1 MLGGSNQRK
10 LRDVSRPAAAGLDW
24 MGGTA
29 VPLGCLAPWG
39 SMVRPS
45 FGSCPQQMIGSTS
58 RMQGKEASEQETRN
72 KSSVG
77 IDVSKCWLDA
87 YITPSGGGLRVA
99 NNGVGIRRLKRW
111 LSAFDIALVVV
122 EATGKWHRHVQRSLA
137 ASAIAV
143 AAVDPYRVRMF
154 AKAQGVLAKTD
165 RLDARVLAAFAAV
178 MQPAVRAPAAPLMAE
193 LAELVAARAN
203 AVAMQTAVK
212 NQLAAAQTKFL
223 KRQLKQRIERA
234 AEDVA
239 ALNGEILKR
248 IEADEVLARRYA
260 ILTSIPSFGFTVAAT
275 LIACL
280 AEIGSL
286 NAKQAGM
293 LAGLAPVADQS
304 GEREGVRVIWG
315 GRAAVRR
322 ILYLAA
328 VSAVRAN
335 ADMKAFYAR
344 LRASGKA
351 PKQAL
356 IAVARKLVV
365 LANTLL
371 NENRFW
377 QSSAPKHA

>member
-1 MLGGSNQRK
+1 
-10 LRDVSRPAAAGLDW
+10 
-24 MGGTA
+24 
-29 VPLGCLAPWG
+29 
-39 SMVRPS
+39 
-45 FGSCPQQMIGSTS
+45 
-58 RMQGKEASEQETRN
+58 MQGKEASEQETRN

-87 YITPSGGGLRVA
+87 YMAPSGGRLRVA

-122 EATGKWHRHVQRSLA
+122 EATGKWHRPVQRSLA

-193 LAELVAARAN
+193 LAELVTARAN

-212 NQLAAAQTKFL
+212 NQLAAAQSKFL

-234 AEDVA
+234 AKDVA

-260 ILTSIPSFGFTVAAT
+260 ILTSIPSFGFAVAAT